1 MKALRDVSLWM
12 VVQLRTL
19 WCVVRVLL
27 ETLVMWLLCH
37 IPSMKVRL
45 LASHNRLMQ
54 SSNWQVRAVA
64 VGLDWLQCVSAI

>member
-1 MKALRDVSLWM
+1 MKALRDISLWM

-27 ETLVMWLLCH
+27 ETLVMWLLCQ

-45 LASHNRLMQ
+45 LASLSRQMQ
-54 SSNWQVRAVA
+54 SSTSVNWQVRGVA
-64 VGLDWLQCVSAI
+64 VVLIRM